1 MLGVADPFML
11 ATTSV
16 ARASAVGLEKL
27 ETLEA
32 LEALEKLEEL
42 EILEHL
48 EKLESLEKQARNE
61 KNVAHLRK
69 KAAYSWRFKRK
80 DVYLQR

>member
-1 MLGVADPFML
+1 MLEDADTFMLGVADPFML

-16 ARASAVGLEKL
+16 ARASAVELEKL
-27 ETLEA
+27 ETLE
-32 LEALEKLEEL
+32 K
-42 EILEHL
+42 
-48 EKLESLEKQARNE
+48 KARNE

-69 KAAYSWRFKRK
+69 KPAYSWRFKRK